1 LQPRLAFG
9 CRPSNG
15 DADRRLGP
23 KDQVLWADLAISRAG
38 AAAKCGNIYAQCIG
52 ATVNGWPGPG
62 RQLSVATDRFAP
74 PSVLAAAEGNCV
86 LRGQGTMAIR
96 PRLRGVSKKEFTMGL
111 IILIIVGGI
120 LGWLASMVM
129 RTDGQQG
136 IFLNVVVGIVG
147 ALLAGFILNPLI
159 GGGNIMHGDLSMSSL
174 LVSFLGAVVLLAIV
188 NLVRR
193 GSVR

>member
-1 LQPRLAFG
+1 
-9 CRPSNG
+9 
-15 DADRRLGP
+15 
-23 KDQVLWADLAISRAG
+23 
-38 AAAKCGNIYAQCIG
+38 
-52 ATVNGWPGPG
+52 
-62 RQLSVATDRFAP
+62 
-74 PSVLAAAEGNCV
+74 
-86 LRGQGTMAIR
+86 
-96 PRLRGVSKKEFTMGL
+96 MGL